1 MAAFSSI
8 PKNERGRLS
17 VPRCSKTK
25 RNRTGRDGS
34 ALHPHLNP
42 SPSGVGNILLPAVA
56 ALADKMAGAISIV
69 DGLAQK
75 FPMLTTVVVGG
86 TAALIGIKIAAIAG
100 RLRAHSFVARGC
112 LVWLHSIPCA
122 LPCCWLPVQLV
133 AQTNASKTAIVI
145 SKAITAQWL
154 WNAALTANPIG
165 LVIVKLPA
173 LSPALRI
180 YKSPGISVT
189 FFFFTTC

>member
-1 MAAFSSI
+1 MKRLASASESI
-8 PKNERGRLS
+8 AIS
-17 VPRCSKTK
+17 
-25 RNRTGRDGS
+25 
-34 ALHPHLNP
+34 
-42 SPSGVGNILLPAVA
+42 VGNILLPAVA

-100 RLRAHSFVARGC
+100 GYACTFIRGAWLSGVVALNTLRVAMLLATG
-112 LVWLHSIPCA
+112 A
-122 LPCCWLPVQLV
+122 TV

-145 SKAITAQWL
+145 SKAITAAQWL

-165 LVIVKLPA
+165 LVIVAIAGLITAGVA
-173 LSPALRI
+173 L
-180 YKSPGISVT
+180 YKNWDSVT
-189 FFFFTTC
+189 AFFCTLMGPH